1 MGVQQ
6 AAEMAVDT
14 ESEMAVAVALQI
26 DDTEAG
32 MAAKAALQ
40 IAGTEAE
47 MAVAEIEEIVVSK
60 PYRRR

>member
-1 MGVQQ
+1 
-6 AAEMAVDT
+6 MAVDT
-14 ESEMAVAVALQI
+14 ESEMAAEAALQI

-47 MAVAEIEEIVVSK
+47 MAVAEIEEIVESK

>member
-1 MGVQQ
+1 
-6 AAEMAVDT
+6 MAVDT
-14 ESEMAVAVALQI
+14 EAEMAVAVALQI
-26 DDTEAG
+26 DDTEVG

-40 IAGTEAE
+40 IAGTEVE

>member
-1 MGVQQ
+1 
-6 AAEMAVDT
+6 MAVDT

-26 DDTEAG
+26 DDTEAE

>member
-1 MGVQQ
+1 
-6 AAEMAVDT
+6 MAVDT
-14 ESEMAVAVALQI
+14 EAEMAVAVALQI

-47 MAVAEIEEIVVSK
+47 MAVAEIGEIVVSK